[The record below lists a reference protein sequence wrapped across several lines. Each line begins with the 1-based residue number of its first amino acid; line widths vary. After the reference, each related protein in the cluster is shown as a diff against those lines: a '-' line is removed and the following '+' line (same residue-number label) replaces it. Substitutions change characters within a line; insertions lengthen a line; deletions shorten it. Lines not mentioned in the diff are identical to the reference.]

1 MQAVAQRRG
10 GSSAL
15 WEKCMARRH
24 LHSFALAALAA
35 SAFAGSVQAGGLEAN
50 GYNWDLLFDPATYA
64 GKGTITHVTI
74 NHDIDN
80 PGFGAGTVA
89 SSPSRIYY
97 NTGFKAD
104 LLDTASCL
112 ISVQN
117 PWGTGIDRDPS
128 YARAT
133 GQILRERLTSNDV
146 GATCAYG
153 FAVGPG
159 LASVIGGVSAQQL
172 NYEASLALP
181 IPGPIITEDVS
192 LDGSGFGWRLGA
204 AYEVPEIA
212 LRVSAIYN
220 AAVEYDLEGAAY
232 GNFLPRVGATADV
245 TMPQSF
251 EIKAQT
257 GIAPRWLALGSIKWV
272 DWSVINVLTVNN
284 AVAPVSTT
292 LAYEDGWSVSAGV
305 AHVLTE
311 ELTVLGSLSWDKGT
325 SQRNGAGVLAAGT
338 QSDRYGVSLGAAY
351 RPTKNFELSG
361 GVSYSLISAD
371 SNARGE
377 TWNTGNVLAFSVSAK
392 ASF

>member
-1 MQAVAQRRG
+1 
-10 GSSAL
+10 
-15 WEKCMARRH
+15 MARSH
-24 LHSFALAALAA
+24 LHAFMLAACAA
-35 SAFAGSVQAGGLEAN
+35 SAAPGMAQAGGLEAN
-50 GYNWDLLFDPATYA
+50 GYNWDLLFDPATYV
-64 GKGTITHVTI
+64 GRGTLTHVTI

-80 PGFGAGTVA
+80 PGFGPGTVA
-89 SSPSRIYY
+89 TSPNRLYY
-97 NTGFKAD
+97 NFGFKAD

-112 ISVQN
+112 VSVQN
-117 PWGTGIDRDPS
+117 PWGTGIDRDPA

-133 GQILRERLTSNDV
+133 QQIMRERLTSTDI

-172 NYEASLALP
+172 DYEASLVLP
-181 IPGPIITEDVS
+181 APFPAVTENVS

-220 AAVEYDLEGAAY
+220 AAVNYDLEGTAY
-232 GNFLPRVGATADV
+232 GNLFPNVGATADV

-284 AVAPVSTT
+284 PVAPISTT

-305 AHVLTE
+305 AHVLSE
-311 ELTVLGSLSWDKGT
+311 DLTVLGSLNWDKGT

-338 QSDRYGVSLGAAY
+338 QSDRYGITLGAAY
-351 RPTKNFELSG
+351 RPAKNFELSG

-377 TWNTGNVLAFSVSAK
+377 TWGTGNVLAFSVSAK

>member
-1 MQAVAQRRG
+1 
-10 GSSAL
+10 
-15 WEKCMARRH
+15 MARSH
-24 LHSFALAALAA
+24 LHAFMLAACAA
-35 SAFAGSVQAGGLEAN
+35 SAATGMAQAGGLEAN
-50 GYNWDLLFDPATYA
+50 GYNWDLLFDPATYV
-64 GKGTITHVTI
+64 GRGTLTHVTI

-80 PGFGAGTVA
+80 PGFGPGTVA
-89 SSPSRIYY
+89 TSPNRLYY
-97 NTGFKAD
+97 NFGFKAD

-112 ISVQN
+112 VSVQN
-117 PWGTGIDRDPS
+117 PWGTGIDRDPA

-133 GQILRERLTSNDV
+133 QQIMRERLTSTDI

-172 NYEASLALP
+172 DYEASLVLP
-181 IPGPIITEDVS
+181 APFPAVTENVS

-220 AAVEYDLEGAAY
+220 AAVNYDLEGTAY
-232 GNFLPRVGATADV
+232 GNLFQNVGATADV

-284 AVAPVSTT
+284 PVAPISTT

-305 AHVLTE
+305 AHVLSE
-311 ELTVLGSLSWDKGT
+311 DLTVLGSLNWDKGT

-338 QSDRYGVSLGAAY
+338 QSDRYGISLGAAY
-351 RPTKNFELSG
+351 RPAKNFELSG

-377 TWNTGNVLAFSVSAK
+377 TWGTGNVLAFSVSAK